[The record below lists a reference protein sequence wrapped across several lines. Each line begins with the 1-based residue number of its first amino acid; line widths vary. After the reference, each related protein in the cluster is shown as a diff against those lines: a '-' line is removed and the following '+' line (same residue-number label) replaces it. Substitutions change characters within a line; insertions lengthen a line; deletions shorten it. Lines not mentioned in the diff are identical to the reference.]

1 VRDDRRPARRHRLV
15 AAAVA
20 AVIILAAMGSSAAVE
35 RHEGSSVKGWFESGW
50 MDIAQAGRLASTPVP
65 IT

>member
-1 VRDDRRPARRHRLV
+1 VV
-15 AAAVA
+15 AAVA

-35 RHEGSSVKGWFESGW
+35 RHEGSSSVKGWFESGW